1 MLKNLV
7 VASIDSDAERLKL
20 ISSSK
25 DENQEVISESSDNEE
40 DSEAEAP
47 VKFSAVAQEVL
58 RTNIVVIGQGLHVF
72 WNSHS
77 AKLKSSLV
85 SSKRSTAFQGK
96 QVMAKFQIKESIL
109 LTTAVRDLL
118 FIMSELSSY
127 IRMQTEQASQQ

>member
-72 WNSHS
+72 WNSYS